1 MNDEIALSDKV
12 TVIVGGVPEVA
23 EATARV
29 LATRGA
35 AGLMICGRGA
45 ERGQALA
52 AIISAAGCPTHF
64 LPVDLARPQDC
75 AAVVT
80 EAELVFGRIDLL
92 VVGAGEV
99 PYLPL
104 EDTTPEK
111 LDQLLA
117 AKVRAPFLVLQGATA
132 LMQRTGV
139 DGTVIVT
146 IGGTGAEGPRRACGD
161 GAGLCGIAR
170 GPPYPRVWPG
180 PRRRAERHGGDA
192 PCSGAR
198 DRRPCHGSI
207 ASDPWLDHLRAGHPR
222 AVARQLTSHDARPDR
237 RSQAGAA
244 RSGRPSMNTVSIR
257 PARSA
262 TTRSAAAPGTS
273 RPRSWSPR

>member
-1 MNDEIALSDKV
+1 MTEDVLLTDKIA
-12 TVIVGGVPEVA
+12 VIVGGLPEVA

-64 LPVDLARPQDC
+64 LPADLARPQDC

-80 EAELVFGRIDLL
+80 EAELVFGRIDVLI
-92 VVGAGEV
+92 VGAGEV

-117 AKVRAPFLVLQGATA
+117 AKVRAPFLVLQGALT
-132 LMQRTGV
+132 LMHRTSV

-146 IGGTGAEGPRRACGD
+146 IGGTGAEGPRTVAAAAGRGALAAMAQGFATSVSGD
-161 GAGLCGIAR
+161 HIRVYGLAIDD
-170 GPPYPRVWPG
+170 
-180 PRRRAERHGGDA
+180 ERT
-192 PCSGAR
+192 
-198 DRRPCHGSI
+198 GST
-207 ASDPWLDHLRAGHPR
+207 ATPQ
-222 AVARQLTSHDARPDR
+222 AVAHAIADLAAG
-237 RSQAGAA
+237 RS
-244 RSGRPSMNTVSIR
+244 S
-257 PARSA
+257 
-262 TTRSAAAPGTS
+262 AAPGSIIFAPGTRTAGAS
-273 RPRSWSPR
+273 